1 MKKKSFFE
9 RLTGGMHFD
18 DEEEE
23 QKDPQSPTPS
33 VFSSYI
39 SGKKSTNE
47 PTTIPVKEDNP
58 RETILQPQEDEEGQ
72 LTVDI
77 YQTSTDIVLQ
87 TMVAGVR
94 PEDLSITITR
104 DMITIKGRRE
114 ENKTINTDDY
124 FVRELYWGGF
134 SRTILLPQEVEPEES
149 EAIERHGLL
158 VIKLPKIDKSKKTTL
173 KIKSL

>member
-9 RLTGGMHFD
+9 RLTGSIRF
-18 DEEEE
+18 DEEDE
-23 QKDPQSPTPS
+23 KDISPRPS
-33 VFSSYI
+33 VFSEYVGNRNPLAESKTI
-39 SGKKSTNE
+39 SVRDGGDNDFTQE
-47 PTTIPVKEDNP
+47 LPVH
-58 RETILQPQEDEEGQ
+58 EDEEGQ

-77 YQTSTDIVLQ
+77 YQTATDIVVQ

-114 ENKTINTDDY
+114 ENKTINSDDF
-124 FVRELYWGGF
+124 FVRELYWGSF
-134 SRTILLPQEVEPEES
+134 SRTILLPQEVEPES
-149 EAIERHGLL
+149 AEAIERHGLL
-158 VIKLPKIDKSKKTTL
+158 VVKLPKIDKSKKTTL

>member
-1 MKKKSFFE
+1 MKKRSFFE
-9 RLTGGMHFD
+9 RLTGGIRFD
-18 DEEEE
+18 DEDEKEVA
-23 QKDPQSPTPS
+23 PRQSMFGEYVGNKKAEAEGGIKLAVKQETTEPTPS
-33 VFSSYI
+33 I
-39 SGKKSTNE
+39 L
-47 PTTIPVKEDNP
+47 
-58 RETILQPQEDEEGQ
+58 ETDEEGQ

-77 YQTSTDIVLQ
+77 YQTPTDIVVQ

-114 ENKTINTDDY
+114 ENKTINNDDF
-124 FVRELYWGGF
+124 FVRELYWGAF
-134 SRTILLPQEVEPEES
+134 SRTILLPQEVEPEDA

-158 VIKLPKIDKSKKTTL
+158 VVRLPKIDKSRKTTL

>member
-9 RLTGGMHFD
+9 RLTGGIHF
-18 DEEEE
+18 EEEE
-23 QKDPQSPTPS
+23 DEKESAPAAS

-39 SGKKSTNE
+39 SGKKQNSE
-47 PTTIPVKEDNP
+47 PTTIPVKDANP
-58 RETILQPQEDEEGQ
+58 HDTLLHPQEDEEGQ

>member
-9 RLTGGMHFD
+9 RLTGSIRF

-23 QKDPQSPTPS
+23 KELSARPS
-33 VFSSYI
+33 VFSEYVA
-39 SGKKSTNE
+39 GKSNYADAK
-47 PTTIPVKEDNP
+47 TIPVKDGGDNDFSQSIM
-58 RETILQPQEDEEGQ
+58 EHEDEEGQ

-77 YQTSTDIVLQ
+77 YQTATDIVVQ

-114 ENKTINTDDY
+114 ENKTINSDDF
-124 FVRELYWGGF
+124 FVRELYWGSF
-134 SRTILLPQEVEPEES
+134 SRTILLPQEVEPES
-149 EAIERHGLL
+149 AEAIERHGLL
-158 VIKLPKIDKSKKTTL
+158 VIKLPKIDKTKKTTL